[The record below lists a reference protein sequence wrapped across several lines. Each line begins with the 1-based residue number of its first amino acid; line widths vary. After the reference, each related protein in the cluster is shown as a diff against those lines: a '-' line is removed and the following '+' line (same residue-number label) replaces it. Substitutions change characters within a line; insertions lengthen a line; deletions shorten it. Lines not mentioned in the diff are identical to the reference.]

1 MTSLRETLDC
11 LERVGVRYAIR
22 NAPERID
29 APLAGDDVDVVVRPR
44 QLADAGRVLRAAG
57 FRRVREHG
65 HAGHQFYVDC
75 DDEGRWLKV
84 DVVSLLRYGDK
95 VLDVEQVLERRMR
108 IDGVWVAS
116 QEHRALHAALRAA
129 SPPESVTL
137 REKLAR
143 QMPVGLRRRGAVV
156 AVLGPDGAGKG
167 SVIACLNASLPV
179 ARTVV
184 YFGHRRP
191 AHSESRRALAD
202 MPRPAWRETA
212 FILRR
217 AVAVWL
223 RLTRAYVAA
232 WRGHVVLC
240 DRHPLDIAAVLPTRS
255 RAAAAVEQLVLRWLT
270 PRPDAV
276 VTLDASGEELFRRK
290 QEHDPVTLER
300 WRQGYLAVAAGPRGT
315 VVSTA
320 GSLDDT
326 VTAVSQI
333 VWRTFATRNRWSLD
347 GRPRLR

>member
-1 MTSLRETLDC
+1 MTSLRETLEC

-29 APLAGDDVDVVVRPR
+29 TPLAGDDVDVVVHPR
-44 QLADAGRVLRAAG
+44 QLADADLVLRAAG

-65 HAGHQFYVDC
+65 HVGHQFYVDC
-75 DDEGRWLKV
+75 DAEGRWLKV

-95 VLDVEQVLERRMR
+95 VLDVKQVLQHRTR

-129 SPPESVTL
+129 QPRDSVTFL
-137 REKLAR
+137 EKVAR
-143 QMPVGLRRRGAVV
+143 QLPVGLRRCGAVV

-191 AHSESRRALAD
+191 ADSDGRRALTD
-202 MPRPAWRETA
+202 TPRPVWRETA
-212 FILRR
+212 FVLRR

-223 RLTRAYVAA
+223 RLVRAYMAA

-240 DRHPLDIAAVLPTRS
+240 DRHPLDVVAVLPTRF
-255 RAAAAVEQLVLRWLT
+255 RAAAAVEQLVLRRLT

-300 WRQGYLAVAAGPRGT
+300 WRQGYLEVAAGPRGT

-333 VWRTFATRNRWSLD
+333 VWKTFATRNRWSLD
-347 GRPRLR
+347 GGTRLT